1 MLVSIADVAML
12 SAQGAILCAL
22 PTGLHIDQR
31 GVGHFLLFRGL
42 SIFANGFVS
51 GQQVLISIADVEMHS
66 VRGAILCALPTGPR
80 IDHRG
85 VRDHRGVGHFEQI

>member
-1 MLVSIADVAML
+1 MLISIADVAML

-22 PTGLHIDQR
+22 PTGFHVDQR

-51 GQQVLISIADVEMHS
+51 GQLLISIADVAMLS
-66 VRGAILCALPTGPR
+66 VRGAILCALPTGLR
-80 IDHRG
+80 I
-85 VRDHRGVGHFEQI
+85 DHRGVGHFEQI